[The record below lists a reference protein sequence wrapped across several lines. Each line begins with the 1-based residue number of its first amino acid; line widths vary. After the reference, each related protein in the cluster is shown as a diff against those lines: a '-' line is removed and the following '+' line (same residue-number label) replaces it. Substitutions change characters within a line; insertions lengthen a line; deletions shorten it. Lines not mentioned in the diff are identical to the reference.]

1 MQGAPPQLRAE
12 LFWLVLHHPLL
23 SEAGQRN
30 SKLDL
35 LFVFIYY
42 NCIASC
48 TEIFTAR
55 SSLFTTPHI
64 ATLPQLVRAVT

>member
-23 SEAGQRN
+23 SEVGQRN

-35 LFVFIYY
+35 YSY
-42 NCIASC
+42 
-48 TEIFTAR
+48 
-55 SSLFTTPHI
+55 LFTITVFLAAQRYLQHVVVCLLLH
-64 ATLPQLVRAVT
+64 T

>member
-12 LFWLVLHHPLL
+12 FFWLVLHHPLL

-35 LFVFIYY
+35 YSY
-42 NCIASC
+42 
-48 TEIFTAR
+48 
-55 SSLFTTPHI
+55 LFTITVLLAAQRYLQHVVVCLLLH
-64 ATLPQLVRAVT
+64 T